1 MSALHKLKA
10 YFGMVPAEYADDP
23 GYDDDRGR
31 YGDYRSE
38 YAAEA
43 DDYDPYPRRNRVFT
57 PGRSELQGSGYRAD
71 IDEADDYEPETR
83 RGGGS
88 PSSTRRWPAD
98 APVHGAL
105 AVDPQREP
113 VSRLRPV
120 AEPAGNPMAR
130 ITTLHPRSY
139 SEART
144 IGEHYRDGTPVI
156 LNLTDMDDAD
166 AKRLVDFSAG
176 LAFALRGSMDKITS
190 RVFLLSP
197 PNVDVTAED
206 RRKLAE
212 GGFGNH
218 G

>member
-43 DDYDPYPRRNRVFT
+43 DDYDPYPRRSRVFT
-57 PGRSELQGSGYRAD
+57 PGRTELPGSGYRAD
-71 IDEADDYEPETR
+71 IDESDDYEPESR

-88 PSSTRRWPAD
+88 PSSTRRWSAD

-120 AEPAGNPMAR
+120 AEPAGNPLAR
-130 ITTLHPRSY
+130 ITTLHPRTY

>member
-31 YGDYRSE
+31 YGDYRPE

-43 DDYDPYPRRNRVFT
+43 DDYDPYPRRSRVFT
-57 PGRSELQGSGYRAD
+57 PGRSELQGSGYRPD
-71 IDEADDYEPETR
+71 IDEPDDYEPESR
-83 RGGGS
+83 RGGT
-88 PSSTRRWPAD
+88 PPSTRRWSAD

-105 AVDPQREP
+105 AVEPQREP

-120 AEPAGNPMAR
+120 AAEPAGNPMAR
-130 ITTLHPRSY
+130 ITTLHPRNY

>member
-43 DDYDPYPRRNRVFT
+43 DDYDPYPRRSRVFT
-57 PGRSELQGSGYRAD
+57 PGRSELSGSGYRAE
-71 IDEADDYEPETR
+71 IDESDDYEPETR
-83 RGGGS
+83 RGGS
-88 PSSTRRWPAD
+88 PSSTRRWTAD
-98 APVHGAL
+98 APPVHGAL
-105 AVDPQREP
+105 AVEPQREP

-120 AEPAGNPMAR
+120 AEPAGNPLAR
-130 ITTLHPRSY
+130 ITTLHPRNY

>member
-23 GYDDDRGR
+23 GYEDDRGR

-43 DDYDPYPRRNRVFT
+43 DDYDYPRRGRAFT
-57 PGRSELQGSGYRAD
+57 AGRSELQGSGYRAD
-71 IDEADDYEPETR
+71 LDESDDYEPESR
-83 RGGGS
+83 RGVSS
-88 PSSTRRWPAD
+88 PLGTRRWSAD

-120 AEPAGNPMAR
+120 AEPAAGNPLAR

-212 GGFGNH
+212 GGFGNR

>member
-57 PGRSELQGSGYRAD
+57 PGRSEPQGSGYRAD
-71 IDEADDYEPETR
+71 IDDSDDYEPESR
-83 RGGGS
+83 RGGS
-88 PSSTRRWPAD
+88 PSSTRRWNAD

-105 AVDPQREP
+105 AVEPQREP

-120 AEPAGNPMAR
+120 AEPAGNPLAR
-130 ITTLHPRSY
+130 ITTLHPRNY

>member
-43 DDYDPYPRRNRVFT
+43 DDYDPYPRRSRVFT
-57 PGRSELQGSGYRAD
+57 PGRSELQGSGYRTD
-71 IDEADDYEPETR
+71 IDDSDDYEPESR

-88 PSSTRRWPAD
+88 PSSTRRWSAD

-105 AVDPQREP
+105 AVEPQREP

-120 AEPAGNPMAR
+120 AEPAGNPLAR
-130 ITTLHPRSY
+130 ITTLHPRNY

>member
-23 GYDDDRGR
+23 GYEDDRGR
-31 YGDYRSE
+31 YGDYRPD

-43 DDYDPYPRRNRVFT
+43 DDYDPYPRRNRAFS
-57 PGRSELQGSGYRAD
+57 GRSEYRAELD
-71 IDEADDYEPETR
+71 DSDDYEPESR
-83 RGGGS
+83 RT
-88 PSSTRRWPAD
+88 STRRWNAD

-105 AVDPQREP
+105 AVDPHREP

-120 AEPAGNPMAR
+120 AEPVSNPLTR
-130 ITTLHPRSY
+130 ITTLHPRNY

-206 RRKLAE
+206 RKKLAE
-212 GGFGNH
+212 GGFSTH

>member
-1 MSALHKLKA
+1 L
-10 YFGMVPAEYADDP
+10 
-23 GYDDDRGR
+23 
-31 YGDYRSE
+31 
-38 YAAEA
+38 
-43 DDYDPYPRRNRVFT
+43 
-57 PGRSELQGSGYRAD
+57 
-71 IDEADDYEPETR
+71 
-83 RGGGS
+83 
-88 PSSTRRWPAD
+88 
-98 APVHGAL
+98 
-105 AVDPQREP
+105 
-113 VSRLRPV
+113 
-120 AEPAGNPMAR
+120 AR
-130 ITTLHPRSY
+130 ITTLHPRNY

>member
-23 GYDDDRGR
+23 GYEDDRGR
-31 YGDYRSE
+31 YGDYRSD

-43 DDYDPYPRRNRVFT
+43 DEYDPYPRRNRAFSSR
-57 PGRSELQGSGYRAD
+57 PEYRAELD
-71 IDEADDYEPETR
+71 DSDDYEPESR
-83 RGGGS
+83 RTS
-88 PSSTRRWPAD
+88 ARRWNAD

-105 AVDPQREP
+105 AVDPHREPP

-120 AEPAGNPMAR
+120 AEPVNNPMAR
-130 ITTLHPRSY
+130 ITTLHPRNY

-206 RRKLAE
+206 RKKLAE
-212 GGFGNH
+212 GGFSTH

>member
-43 DDYDPYPRRNRVFT
+43 DDYDPYPRRSRVFT

-71 IDEADDYEPETR
+71 IDEPTDSGPESR
-83 RGGGS
+83 RGAS
-88 PSSTRRWPAD
+88 PSSTRRWSAD

-105 AVDPQREP
+105 AVEPQREP

-120 AEPAGNPMAR
+120 AEPAGNPLAR
-130 ITTLHPRSY
+130 ITTPHPAHERGALPRRHS
-139 SEART
+139 SDLEPDRHGRRGREASR
-144 IGEHYRDGTPVI
+144 
-156 LNLTDMDDAD
+156 
-166 AKRLVDFSAG
+166 RLLG
-176 LAFALRGSMDKITS
+176 RS
-190 RVFLLSP
+190 RVRSAR
-197 PNVDVTAED
+197 V
-206 RRKLAE
+206 
-212 GGFGNH
+212 H
-218 G
+218 GQDHQQGV